1 MANDSQGTRA
11 NSVIGLV
18 GEDELATS
26 IIGLIEFDP
35 AAGHF
40 AGKIIGFPHIEFFGP
55 TVLDVQSKLAKAT
68 KSMTENKVLVLESEF
83 VGVVVDGSS
92 PNTKD

>member
-1 MANDSQGTRA
+1 MANDPQGTRA

-40 AGKIIGFPHIEFFGP
+40 TGKIIGFPHIEFFGP

-68 KSMTENKVLVLESEF
+68 KSMTELARVPR
-83 VGVVVDGSS
+83 GSFAIVS
-92 PNTKD
+92 P